1 MPVKHA
7 ETLSVSIQKP
17 FDKVY
22 AYLAIPENYPHWAS
36 GLAKGLK
43 KWGPVYMAETDDGMM
58 KVKFSEKNDFG
69 IADHFVYPTTDTEIY
84 IPLRVLKNGEG
95 SEVLLTLFQYPEMS
109 AEKFAEDAEW
119 VKKDLKALKDLLE
132 KA

>member
-1 MPVKHA
+1 MPIKHA
-7 ETLSVSIQKP
+7 ETISISIQKP

-22 AYLAIPENYPHWAS
+22 AYLAVPENYPHWAS

-43 KWGPVYMAETDDGMM
+43 KWGHIYMAETSEGMM
-58 KVKFSEKNDFG
+58 KVKFSERNDHG

-84 IPLRVLKNGEG
+84 IPLRVIKNAEG
-95 SEVLLTLFQYPEMS
+95 SEVLLTLFQEPNMS
-109 AEKFAEDAEW
+109 AETFKIDADW
-119 VKKDLKALKDLLE
+119 VRKDLKTLKDLLE